1 MKNGAKRIVKT
12 ANLLRNFLVS
22 VSLAPEQQKKHI
34 NICVFALIIR
44 RANRT
49 RLETLCFNRQLF
61 LWTPWLYRIPCDY
74 LKKDMAFEKK
84 YPKCVPGYLV
94 QHI

>member
-1 MKNGAKRIVKT
+1 V
-12 ANLLRNFLVS
+12 
-22 VSLAPEQQKKHI
+22 
-34 NICVFALIIR
+34 CVCAFALIIR

-84 YPKCVPGYLV
+84 NTTNA
-94 QHI
+94 